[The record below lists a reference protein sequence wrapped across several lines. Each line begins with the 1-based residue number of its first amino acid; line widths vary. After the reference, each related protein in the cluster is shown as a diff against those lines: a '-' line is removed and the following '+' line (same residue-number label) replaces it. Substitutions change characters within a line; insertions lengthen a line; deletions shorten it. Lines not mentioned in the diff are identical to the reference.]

1 MAEEQWDI
9 PHANYLSLGMGPY
22 DTTAIS
28 PTKKKEGK
36 PLRLFG
42 NSIFPAESSSDDTA
56 MALVDVPT
64 SSEKTLSSFEV
75 ELESSEETHNK
86 DSLSLELSL
95 GISGSCTINSNVT
108 CAGIKKNITKD
119 ARKSK
124 KRRSLSKEE
133 KRAARVLAEV
143 PHPHPWT
150 MAKTLSVSDVNGLS
164 RLMLNTVDAE
174 THIVSHLPTDVQENI
189 QQGIGIEITAY
200 DQEKGTEHKLVIKRH
215 VNTSKSY
222 VLNGGWSAVFSK
234 RKKLVEGDT
243 IGLFWNNTNSRLHVG
258 VLQRKKDEKDLVC

>member
-9 PHANYLSLGMGPY
+9 PHANYLSLGIGPNH
-22 DTTAIS
+22 TTAIS
-28 PTKKKEGK
+28 PSKKKEGK

-42 NSIFPAESSSDDTA
+42 YSIFPEESSSDDTA

-64 SSEKTLSSFEV
+64 SSG
-75 ELESSEETHNK
+75 ETHNE
-86 DSLSLELSL
+86 DSVSLELSL
-95 GISGSCTINSNVT
+95 RISGICTTNSNVT

-222 VLNGGWSAVFSK
+222 VLNGGWSAVFS
-234 RKKLVEGDT
+234 RKKELVKGDT

-258 VLQRKKDEKDLVC
+258 VLERKKI